1 MSVLSKK
8 VVIASSNKD
17 KIQEIKEILNDFEVI
32 AFSDIIPKF
41 EIQETGT
48 TFKEN
53 AIIKAKTVYEK
64 LKKEYIVLSDDS
76 GICVDALGGKP
87 GIYSARFAGDNADD
101 KKNLQKLIQELKN
114 KNITTSSANYTCAV
128 AIVNQGK
135 ISTVHGWMYGKVTT
149 TPQGENGFGYDPIFI
164 PNGFN
169 KTIAQ
174 LDSQVKHRISH
185 RFKAFDLAKFC
196 LSRVFS

>member
-101 KKNLQKLIQELKN
+101 KKNLQKLIQELK
-114 KNITTSSANYTCAV
+114 K
-128 AIVNQGK
+128 
-135 ISTVHGWMYGKVTT
+135 
-149 TPQGENGFGYDPIFI
+149 
-164 PNGFN
+164 
-169 KTIAQ
+169 
-174 LDSQVKHRISH
+174 
-185 RFKAFDLAKFC
+185 
-196 LSRVFS
+196 